1 MVGCH
6 VAILDNK
13 ILIAKDANMQ
23 NEDTFDIYDPHNP
36 INKRR
41 REEGAKRARENSIR
55 ERTKR

>member
-1 MVGCH
+1 MVGSH

-23 NEDTFDIYDPHNP
+23 NEDTFDIYDPRNP